1 MEPNDQSVNYS
12 SPIFLFYDGDSVN
25 VSGISKYRLWTF
37 SEKCAALLR
46 IFVIPLDGEVTLND
60 LLVYINVPRYF
71 VAS

>member
-1 MEPNDQSVNYS
+1 M
-12 SPIFLFYDGDSVN
+12 N